1 MDAAHSG
8 DTAGIDFDVLQFS
21 RRRLARRLRCEAEIV
36 SLLEV
41 SGLSIRYA
49 GEAVVEDVSFSVD
62 EGESV
67 GIVGESGSGKSQTAL
82 ALLGLLPKQADVS
95 GSVKLGGEE
104 IIGATEQALNK
115 LRGRRV
121 GMVFQDTMQAL
132 NPYMQIGK
140 QVRQVLLQHELAA
153 GDAADRRVMEMF
165 TRVGLP
171 DPERQFRAYPHQL
184 SGGMRQRVMLA
195 SALIA
200 EPDLLIADEPTTALD
215 VTVQAQILELLED
228 IRDNTALLLITHD
241 LGIVA
246 GRCERMLVFE
256 KGRLVD
262 AGPTTSLFASPGHAH
277 TRALLDV
284 APRIDRGTFPAPIKA
299 STILSVEAAEVVY
312 EAGGSAQ
319 LRAVID
325 VDLSLR
331 KGETLAVVG
340 ESGSGKSSLVRAI
353 LGLIPMHSGRVVYAG
368 EALDGPVETR
378 SIAQKRDFQLVYQD
392 PVAALNPQM
401 RVQSI
406 VGEPLSVHERS
417 LSSQER
423 IARVTTTLQKV
434 GLDDNYLRRYPHQ
447 LSGGQAQRVAIAR
460 ALILEPSVLVCDE
473 AVAALDGSVRA
484 QVLALLRT
492 EQNKTGLSIIF
503 ISHDLAVVRSISHR
517 VLVMYM
523 GHLVEF
529 ADCEKIFA
537 APRHPYTR
545 ALLDAVPVPDPVV
558 SVIVAPLK
566 GEVGSLLSPP
576 SGCVFHPRCGYAKE
590 ICSERAPESRDVGGS
605 RVACHRADDIELTPQ
620 HS

>member
-1 MDAAHSG
+1 M
-8 DTAGIDFDVLQFS
+8 LPQQ
-21 RRRLARRLRCEAEIV
+21 AEI
-36 SLLEV
+36 
-41 SGLSIRYA
+41 
-49 GEAVVEDVSFSVD
+49 
-62 EGESV
+62 
-67 GIVGESGSGKSQTAL
+67 SGSI
-82 ALLGLLPKQADVS
+82 
-95 GSVKLGGEE
+95 KLGGEE
-104 IIGATEQALNK
+104 VVGATERALNE
-115 LRGRRV
+115 LRARHV
-121 GMVFQDTMQAL
+121 GMVFQDAMQAL
-132 NPYMQIGK
+132 NPYLRIGK
-140 QVRQVLLQHELAA
+140 QVRQILLEHELAE
-153 GDAADRRVMEMF
+153 GDAADRRVIEML

-246 GRCERMLVFE
+246 GRCERMLVYE

-262 AGPTTSLFASPGHAH
+262 AGATTSLFASPGHAH

-284 APRIDRGTFPAPIKA
+284 APRIDRGTFLPQIKA

-312 EAGGSAQ
+312 EAEGNEQ
-319 LRAVID
+319 LRAVSD
-325 VDLSLR
+325 VDLSLC

-353 LGLIPMHSGRVVYAG
+353 LGLIPMHAGRVVYAG
-368 EALDGPVETR
+368 EALDGPIETR
-378 SIAQKRDFQLVYQD
+378 AIARKRDFQLVYQD

-401 RVQSI
+401 RVHRI
-406 VGEPLSVHERS
+406 VGEPLTVHEPS
-417 LSSQER
+417 LSSRER
-423 IARVTTTLQKV
+423 NARVITTLEKV
-434 GLDDNYLRRYPHQ
+434 GLDDNFLRRYPHQ

-460 ALILEPSVLVCDE
+460 ALILNPNVLVCDE
-473 AVAALDGSVRA
+473 AVAALDGSVRT

-492 EQNKTGLSIIF
+492 AQKESGLSIIF

-523 GHLVEF
+523 GRLVEF
-529 ADCEKIFA
+529 ADCEKIFS

-558 SVIVAPLK
+558 SVRAAPLK
-566 GEVGSLLSPP
+566 GEVASLLSPP
-576 SGCVFHPRCGYAKE
+576 SGCVFHPRCSYA
-590 ICSERAPESRDVGGS
+590 INVCNERAPESRDIGGS
-605 RVACHRADDIELTPQ
+605 RVACHRAEEIEL
-620 HS
+620 

>member
-1 MDAAHSG
+1 M
-8 DTAGIDFDVLQFS
+8 
-21 RRRLARRLRCEAEIV
+21 

-82 ALLGLLPKQADVS
+82 ALLGLLPKQADIS

-121 GMVFQDTMQAL
+121 GIVFQDTLQAL
-132 NPYMQIGK
+132 NPYMPIGK

-228 IRDNTALLLITHD
+228 IRDNTALLLITHG

-246 GRCERMLVFE
+246 GRCERMLVFG

-277 TRALLDV
+277 TRALLDA
-284 APRIDRGTFPAPIKA
+284 APRIDRGTFPAPIKT

-406 VGEPLSVHERS
+406 VGEPLSVHEPS

-423 IARVTTTLQKV
+423 IARVITTLQKV

-503 ISHDLAVVRSISHR
+503 ISHDLAVVRSVSHR

-523 GHLVEF
+523 GRLVEF

-558 SVIVAPLK
+558 SVKVAPLK

-576 SGCVFHPRCGYAKE
+576 SGCVFHPRCGYARE